1 MSVPLPVHCP
11 TLSSAAADLKVIF
24 STLDPCYP
32 SKSLAPPNSTVLAV
46 LNEGLADRWRCS
58 YFERELLSKIHMGR
72 QGQLGTRFNQFERWY
87 HFDSGS
93 VAEHIPGRISRSPA
107 ALIFL
112 PPLRLVQPVP
122 PTRRVQPVV

>member
-1 MSVPLPVHCP
+1 MHSPN
-11 TLSSAAADLKVIF
+11 LSRADLKVIF

-46 LNEGLADRWRCS
+46 LNEGLADRWSCS

-72 QGQLGTRFNQFERWY
+72 QGQLGTRFDQFERWY

-93 VAEHIPGRISRSPA
+93 VAEHIPGRIPRSPS

-112 PPLRLVQPVP
+112 PPLRLVQPVTVQP
-122 PTRRVQPVV
+122 LRRVQPVV